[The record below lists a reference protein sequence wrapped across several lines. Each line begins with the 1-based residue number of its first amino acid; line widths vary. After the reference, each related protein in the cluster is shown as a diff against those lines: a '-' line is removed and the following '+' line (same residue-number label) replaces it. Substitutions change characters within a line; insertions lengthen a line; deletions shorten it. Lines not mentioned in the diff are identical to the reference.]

1 MNDENITKLQVKL
14 FHSSMLILIICQFLI
29 SVEEPGNTEYIF
41 RSSARDYLQTKLD
54 STGL

>member
-14 FHSSMLILIICQFLI
+14 FHPSMLILIICQFLI